1 MANVYVTLENMI
13 DEFNT
18 SFIYKNILKNFL
30 QIMFRK
36 LLFLST
42 TIK

>member
-13 DEFNT
+13 DKFNT
-18 SFIYKNILKNFL
+18 SFIYKNILKKCL